1 MPPFEEKVTFVS
13 GYHISANGNVTD
25 SSLEQKRNTHYVNGI
40 GAQTTEAKHIDP
52 ESESMSSQG
61 TVVEIIDTAAPESCD
76 DLEFQGSTN
85 AFPAESSGKMM
96 ARLVWTQLIC
106 VDSLELV
113 DVIPES
119 DKKSGLA
126 EGIFNY
132 NGFLLPVFVPSQ
144 YAEQRKHH
152 VTHRSNAR
160 QVETRIK
167 ETATD

>member
-25 SSLEQKRNTHYVNGI
+25 SPLEQKRNTHYVNGI

-85 AFPAESSGKMM
+85 AFPAESSGTMM

-113 DVIPES
+113 DVIPEP

-152 VTHRSNAR
+152 VTHRSRAR
-160 QVETRIK
+160 QVEIRIK